1 MSTPFVFEDVVFA
14 GQGLRGLC
22 SAQIRKI
29 AYIAPQNTDVDF
41 FGTQVAVQGVSSS
54 RSQMTA

>member
-1 MSTPFVFEDVVFA
+1 MITPIDVR
-14 GQGLRGLC
+14 GRGLDGRGLRGLC

-41 FGTQVAVQGVSSS
+41 GIQVAVGLRAGLRVSCG
-54 RSQMTA
+54 